1 MAEKIKTGPEMEKSD
16 YRILL
21 VDDETDTLEFISYNL
36 AKEGYEIHQS
46 LNGMDAVIQAG
57 KILPHLIL
65 LDVMMPGLDG
75 LETCRELRKND
86 QLDQTVIV
94 FLTAR
99 GDHSRSEGYKAGA
112 NYYMTKPISPEVL
125 INRIN
130 AILAGPGMPGDDSDY
145 QSTI

>member
-1 MAEKIKTGPEMEKSD
+1 MKKSD

-21 VDDETDTLEFISYNL
+21 VDDETDTLEFITYNL
-36 AKEGYEIHQS
+36 EKEGYEIHQT
-46 LNGMDAVIQAG
+46 LNGNDAVIKAG
-57 KILPHLIL
+57 EILPHLIL

-75 LETCRELRKND
+75 LETCRELRKNKE
-86 QLDQTVIV
+86 LDQTVIV

-99 GDHSRSEGYKAGA
+99 GDHSRSDGYKAGA

-130 AILAGPGMPGDDSDY
+130 AILTGRDVPDSENDY
-145 QSTI
+145 YTTI